1 MASDQ
6 CGADC
11 LMDNCYYT
19 HWIISPKLNQAI
31 MSFRIETVEM
41 TNKYE
46 YFANWLIVLIIFC
59 FQVFNLYYKTNEN

>member
-1 MASDQ
+1 
-6 CGADC
+6 
-11 LMDNCYYT
+11 
-19 HWIISPKLNQAI
+19 

-59 FQVFNLYYKTNEN
+59 FQVFNLYYKANEN